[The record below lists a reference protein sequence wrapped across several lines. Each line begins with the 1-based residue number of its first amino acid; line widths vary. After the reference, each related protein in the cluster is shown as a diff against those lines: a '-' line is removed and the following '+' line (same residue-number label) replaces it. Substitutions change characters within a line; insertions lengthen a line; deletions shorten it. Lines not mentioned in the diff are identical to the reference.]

1 MPGFAR
7 FGNLSKTLAGT
18 VGVVLALIAGWV
30 VFSHLGTSLP
40 DTENRDI
47 TEQVSRLL
55 RSGATEIDMR
65 QAADFPW
72 DEMFVFNPY
81 YPKDGICEALK
92 LTAAQCSA
100 AHFRDVDEGDF
111 FLVFM
116 QEGRISEAVGV
127 PRAVANFEESHRCL
141 GTGIR
146 RSAAVFTVE
155 RKPEVYLVCR

>member
-7 FGNLSKTLAGT
+7 FGSPSKTLART
-18 VGVVLALIAGWV
+18 VGLVLALIAGSV
-30 VFSHLGTSLP
+30 VFSNLGTSLP
-40 DTENRDI
+40 DTKNRDVA
-47 TEQVSRLL
+47 EHVSRLL

-81 YPKDGICEALK
+81 YPKDGICEELK
-92 LTAAQCSA
+92 LTTAQCSA
-100 AHFRDVDEGDF
+100 AHFRDVDEGEF

-116 QEGRISEAVGV
+116 QEGRISEAVELR
-127 PRAVANFEESHRCL
+127 RAVANFDESHRCL